1 MLIKWLWLN
10 TDYSE
15 RKKILHCK
23 MSNTWRKGAS
33 VDIGLKMA
41 KLEWSHL
48 FPWNEQSI
56 KNLFESL
63 RQNLWN
69 IKRDQDEIYSI
80 PLSLNTQFL
89 VYIWI
94 NKIFLV
100 SNMNAFFS
108 FDLFMVY
115 IPECKQQ
122 LRTMK

>member
-1 MLIKWLWLN
+1 MCQSKCLIHG
-10 TDYSE
+10 E
-15 RKKILHCK
+15 
-23 MSNTWRKGAS
+23 KGAS

-48 FPWNEQSI
+48 LSLKWTTYVSI

-63 RQNLWN
+63 RQNLWY
-69 IKRDQDEIYSI
+69 IKQDQDEMYSI

-100 SNMNAFFS
+100 STITAFFS
-108 FDLFMVY
+108 VDLFMVY
-115 IPECKQQ
+115 IPECKHQ